1 MLLQDDAPSVMLG
14 VSGKES
20 RESGDDPPCG
30 DGGGGDIISTRS

>member
-20 RESGDDPPCG
+20 RESSDDSCG